1 MTMKMTKKD
10 LKNMMR
16 ECILELIKEGA
27 FNGTHAMMPS
37 SSTQNSNIMPM
48 HMLQNPTAATMMRE
62 QQQNNSAEMEMMA
75 KQVAANAA
83 AAFSNPAL
91 KSKYQHLFE
100 DTILNTLPQ
109 QSMLNEQYTEME
121 AKQDFQKLNA
131 IPGVD
136 VSRLAKIAFAGGSR
150 KKLPGMRTA
159 DDDDNG

>member
-1 MTMKMTKKD
+1 MTKKD

-27 FNGTHAMMPS
+27 FNGTGASAS
-37 SSTQNSNIMPM
+37 SPQQNIMPM
-48 HMLQNPTAATMMRE
+48 HMLQNPAMMRE
-62 QQQNNSAEMEMMA
+62 QANNNVEMEMMA

-136 VSRLAKIAFAGGSR
+136 VSRLAKIAFAGGGR
-150 KKLPGMRTA
+150 KKLPGQRSA